1 MTTQIERRA
10 APSLF
15 GSRPATPDGMRIH
28 SLLDLMHE
36 GFHLLF
42 LLKTGCEPPADEELM
57 QRVSAF
63 LDDFEREAKK
73 LRAQGEDIEAAKY
86 AWCAALDEILLTSD
100 PSLHEM
106 WQQHPLQLT
115 VFGDQLAGEHFFDR
129 LEECRGK
136 GGARLQALQVF
147 HRCLLLGFRGKHAIA
162 DDDRLA
168 YMTARLGDEI
178 AHIKGRSTGFAPRA
192 GRPDQ
197 VVNKLRSDVPL
208 WAVSAVFA
216 LVGLGVFTGLRS
228 SLNRDTQHAMAAYSD
243 LVKLAPRPASLTIT
257 LP

>member
-1 MTTQIERRA
+1 MTTHIERRA

-15 GSRPATPDGMRIH
+15 GARPATPDGMRIG

-42 LLKTGCEPPADEELM
+42 LLKTGCQPPAEDDFVP
-57 QRVSAF
+57 RIGAF

-73 LRAQGEDIEAAKY
+73 LRADGEDIEAAKY
-86 AWCAALDEILLTSD
+86 AWCAALDETMLASSSPLRDRWET
-100 PSLHEM
+100 
-106 WQQHPLQLT
+106 HPLQLT

-129 LEECRGK
+129 LDALRGK
-136 GGARLQALQVF
+136 GGTRLQALQVF
-147 HRCLLLGFRGKHAIA
+147 HMCLLLGFRGKHAA
-162 DDDRLA
+162 DGGDRLA

-178 AHIKGRSTGFAPRA
+178 AHLKGRVAGFAPRA

-197 VVNKLRSDVPL
+197 VMHKLRSDVPL
-208 WAVSAVFA
+208 WAVCAVFA
-216 LVGLGVFTGLRS
+216 LAGLGVFTGLRTA
-228 SLNRDTQHAMAAYSD
+228 LQRDTQQAMAAYAG